1 MHRQTVLICTI
12 SMKNHCDT
20 SQRLNE
26 GKQGMRPTFVPLVV
40 LETDT
45 HSLYFF
51 ARVSQVRNMSR
62 KVTGELWAS
71 SSDALELVAELERG
85 NETVKWELDAENI
98 LRSIMWASPEQI
110 LLARTYGG
118 VVIQDNT
125 CLTNRYGIFPVVHRP
140 LDVGEM
146 VSGAVEV
153 QT

>member
-1 MHRQTVLICTI
+1 MHRQTVLICPI

-26 GKQGMRPTFVPLVV
+26 GKQGMRPTFVPLVF

-45 HSLYFF
+45 NRP
-51 ARVSQVRNMSR
+51 RVSQVRNMSR

-153 QT
+153 PP